1 MPRQHPFDPQD
12 LELSTASLMATGE
25 VVLGLR
31 QLDPATSI
39 FTILVP
45 GQHLCLDEAHTSVVV
60 VGVVVVLGPV

>member
-1 MPRQHPFDPQD
+1 MPRQHPCDPQD

-31 QLDPATSI
+31 QLDPAASI

-45 GQHLCLDEAHTSVVV
+45 GQHLCLDEAHTSTVV
-60 VGVVVVLGPV
+60 VGVVVVLVPV